1 MILSMN
7 TITQSIELLKWNLFK
22 LQMILML
29 NTMKNQI
36 KEILNVKLV
45 IMLEFLSIKIFLLKD
60 MFLIGRKKF
69 LLLLKLKIQFHGLML
84 LMILMMKKLLEVFMK
99 KNRKRLIKKN
109 LEKKKYLREKVIN
122 YMLDGKGTTIHL
134 TVGLIKK
141 TLYNNEQI
149 CS

>member
-1 MILSMN
+1 
-7 TITQSIELLKWNLFK
+7 
-22 LQMILML
+22 MILML

-122 YMLDGKGTTIHL
+122 CTLDGKGTTIHL

>member
-1 MILSMN
+1 
-7 TITQSIELLKWNLFK
+7 
-22 LQMILML
+22 MILML

>member
-1 MILSMN
+1 
-7 TITQSIELLKWNLFK
+7 
-22 LQMILML
+22 ML

-141 TLYNNEQI
+141 ALYNNEQI

>member
-141 TLYNNEQI
+141 ALYNNEQI

>member
-1 MILSMN
+1 
-7 TITQSIELLKWNLFK
+7 
-22 LQMILML
+22 MILML

-141 TLYNNEQI
+141 ALYNNEQI